1 MTTALWFGALAV
13 ALLWPAH
20 ALGAF
25 DGAPLNGIAEAVIVG
40 VVVPALVWFHGAFL
54 RRTWARAAII
64 GLILVRAA
72 TIFLP
77 QQGFC
82 ARMATSVPLSGE
94 VLTIP
99 IVEPRGFL
107 RSWDVRADVWSET
120 PQCTAILDR
129 ALLTGDD
136 FPAWFVNI
144 LDFVQPGRRTLNLT
158 IDGYVDAA
166 SHGELVLETGA
177 DMNVSGLIDDEEV
190 HATNGAPIR
199 ATLAPGSHHLRL
211 QSTLAGERWRFVP
224 LFNGRDVFAWPTIT
238 STAASSRWRTRVASM
253 LSLLA
258 TALVLAIVLSWLG
271 LAVRRTRLP
280 APAAAWVTISTLAV
294 CGLAA
299 RPGVER
305 FAGPLL
311 LGACLVPMPPRLR
324 TVRGVF
330 ALLGVPWLAFFVT
343 RGLAQIGRF
352 SVYSA
357 DDWLAY
363 QVAGYRIVMGGYW
376 LEGGSRAFD
385 YQPLYRWIS
394 GVLHLVF
401 GDSSV
406 GELYFDAACL
416 LAGGLLAFE
425 LAKMAT
431 GFRAG
436 VVAGA
441 TTLATFTIGTIW
453 YFVGRGLSEI
463 AAAGFAF
470 LAGSFLLRARLGRTT
485 SSVTGG
491 TLAVAMF
498 YTRLNHLV
506 FAIGLLPL
514 ALRVRTASS
523 WSAVARALRHVR
535 LQTVAAYTAIFGG
548 GVVLFAAR
556 TWWYTGV
563 FSLFYGT
570 ALKNND
576 TGLRLTTLGVPA
588 VRRAVSHSLSTL
600 IWMNEPPRPDVR
612 AAWVA
617 VGVVLAVGALLQMPR
632 LKQLPVPIALVCVA
646 AGVSALF
653 VHTHNYPGRMSVH
666 LVPFAAALAA
676 CGSAAV
682 ARGLRSG
689 SSPA

>member
-1 MTTALWFGALAV
+1 MTTVLWFAALTV
-13 ALLWPAH
+13 ALLWPSH

-25 DGAPLNGIAEAVIVG
+25 DGAPLNGIGEAVLVG
-40 VVVPALVWFHGAFL
+40 IAVPALAWFHGAFL
-54 RRTWARAAII
+54 RRSWIRVAIVS
-64 GLILVRAA
+64 LILVRAGA
-72 TIFLP
+72 AFLP
-77 QQGFC
+77 QQGLC
-82 ARMATSVPLSGE
+82 ARAATSAPLSGE

-99 IVEPRGFL
+99 VEEPRGFL

-129 ALLTGDD
+129 ALLTGAD

-158 IDGYVDAA
+158 IEGYLDAD

-177 DMNVSGLIDDEEV
+177 DMTVTGRIDAEEV
-190 HATNGAPIR
+190 HAANGAPIR
-199 ATLAPGSHHLRL
+199 ATLAPGSHHLWL
-211 QSTLAGERWRFVP
+211 QSTFAGERWRFVP
-224 LFNGRDVFAWPTIT
+224 QFNGRDVFAWPTIT
-238 STAASSRWRTRVASM
+238 STAASSRWRTRVASL

-258 TALVLAIVLSWLG
+258 TALVLAIVLAWIGS
-271 LAVRRTRLP
+271 AVRRTRLP
-280 APAAAWVTISTLAV
+280 GPAAAWVTVSTLAA
-294 CGLAA
+294 CWLAV

-305 FAGPLL
+305 FAGPML
-311 LGACLVPMPPRLR
+311 LGAFLVPMPPRLR
-324 TVRGVF
+324 TVRGMF

-343 RGLAQIGRF
+343 RSLAQIGRF

-394 GVLHLVF
+394 GVLHLIF

-425 LAKMAT
+425 LAKMAS

-436 VVAGA
+436 VLAGA
-441 TTLATFTIGTIW
+441 MTLATFTISTIW

-463 AAAGFAF
+463 AAAGIAF
-470 LAGSFLLRARLGRTT
+470 LAASFLLRARLGRMT
-485 SSVTGG
+485 SAVAAGS
-491 TLAVAMF
+491 LAVAMF
-498 YTRLNHLV
+498 YTRLNHLA
-506 FAIGLLPL
+506 FAAGLLAL
-514 ALRVRTASS
+514 MLRVRTPASWPS
-523 WSAVARALRHVR
+523 LARASRHVR
-535 LQTVAAYTAIFGG
+535 LQSVAAYTAVFSGG
-548 GVVLFAAR
+548 LLLFAAR

-576 TGLRLTTLGVPA
+576 IGLRLTTLGAPA
-588 VRRAVSHSLSTL
+588 VWRAVSHSLSSL

-617 VGVVLAVGALLQMPR
+617 LGAVLAVGALLQIPR
-632 LKQLPVPIALVCVA
+632 LKQLPASVALVCVA
-646 AGVSALF
+646 AGISALF

-666 LVPFAAALAA
+666 LVPFAAVLTT
-676 CGSAAV
+676 CGAAV
-682 ARGLRSG
+682 LARGLGSG
-689 SSPA
+689 ARQT

>member
-1 MTTALWFGALAV
+1 MTAVLWFVALAV
-13 ALLWPAH
+13 GLLWPSH

-25 DGAPLNGIAEAVIVG
+25 DGAPLNGIAEAVLVG
-40 VVVPALVWFHGAFL
+40 VVVPTLAWFHGAFL
-54 RRTWARAAII
+54 RRTWTRVAIVA
-64 GLILVRAA
+64 LILVRAGTA
-72 TIFLP
+72 VLP
-77 QQGFC
+77 QQGLC
-82 ARMATSVPLSGE
+82 ARAVTSVPLTGE

-99 IVEPRGFL
+99 VEEPQGFL
-107 RSWDVRADVWSET
+107 RSWDIRADVWSAT

-129 ALLTGDD
+129 ALLTGAD

-158 IDGYVDAA
+158 IDGYIDAA
-166 SHGELVLETGA
+166 SGGELVVETGA
-177 DMNVSGLIDDEEV
+177 DMTVFGRIDAEEV
-190 HATNGAPIR
+190 HAANGAPIR
-199 ATLAPGSHHLRL
+199 ATLAPGSHRLWL

-224 LFNGRDVFAWPTIT
+224 LFNGRNAFAWPTIA
-238 STAASSRWRTRVASM
+238 STAPSIRWQTRIASI

-258 TALVLAIVLSWLG
+258 TALVLAIVLAWIGS
-271 LAVRRTRLP
+271 AVRRTRLP
-280 APAAAWVTISTLAV
+280 GPAVAWVTVSTLAA
-294 CGLAA
+294 CALAA

-305 FAGPLL
+305 FAGPMLI
-311 LGACLVPMPPRLR
+311 GACLVPMPPRLR

-352 SVYSA
+352 TVYSA

-425 LAKMAT
+425 LAKMAS

-441 TTLATFTIGTIW
+441 MTLATFTIGTIW
-453 YFVGRGLSEI
+453 YFLGRGLSEI

-470 LAGSFLLRARLGRTT
+470 LAASFVLRARLGRIA
-485 SSVTGG
+485 SAVAAG
-491 TLAVAMF
+491 TFAVAMF
-498 YTRLNHLV
+498 YTRLNHLT
-506 FAIGLLPL
+506 FAIGLPAL
-514 ALRVRTASS
+514 AWRVRTASS
-523 WSAVARALRHVR
+523 WSAVARGFQHAR
-535 LQTVAAYTAIFGG
+535 LQSVAAYTAIFGG
-548 GVVLFAAR
+548 GLALFAAR

-576 TGLRLTTLGVPA
+576 TGLRLTTLGTPA
-588 VRRAVSHSLSTL
+588 VWRAVSHSLSSL

-617 VGVVLAVGALLQMPR
+617 VGTVLAVGALLQMPR
-632 LKQLPVPIALVCVA
+632 LRQLPAPLALVCAA
-646 AGVSALF
+646 AGFSALF

-666 LVPFAAALAA
+666 LVPFAAALTT
-676 CGSAAV
+676 CGAAAV
-682 ARGLRSG
+682 ARGVRWG

>member
-1 MTTALWFGALAV
+1 MTTALWLGALAV
-13 ALLWPAH
+13 ALLWPSH

-25 DGAPLNGIAEAVIVG
+25 DGAPLIGIGEAVIVG
-40 VVVPALVWFHGAFL
+40 VIVPALAWFHGAFL
-54 RRTWARAAII
+54 RQTWARVAIV
-64 GLILVRAA
+64 GLMLVRVA
-72 TIFLP
+72 TTFLP

-82 ARMATSVPLSGE
+82 ARAATSVPLSGE

-99 IVEPRGFL
+99 IEEPRGFL
-107 RSWDVRADVWSET
+107 RSWDVRADMWSET

-144 LDFVQPGRRTLNLT
+144 LDFVQPGRRNLNLT
-158 IDGYVDAA
+158 IEGYVDAA
-166 SHGELVLETGA
+166 SQGELVLETGA
-177 DMNVSGLIDDEEV
+177 DMTVSGRVDDEEM
-190 HATNGAPIR
+190 HAANGAPIR
-199 ATLAPGSHHLRL
+199 LTLAPGSHHLRL
-211 QSTLAGERWRFVP
+211 RSTLAGDRWRFVP

-238 STAASSRWRTRVASM
+238 STAPGSRWGMRVASL

-258 TALVLAIVLSWLG
+258 TGLVLTIVLSWIGSAARL
-271 LAVRRTRLP
+271 TRLP
-280 APAAAWVTISTLAV
+280 APAAAWTAFSTLAA
-294 CGLAA
+294 CCLAA
-299 RPGVER
+299 LPGVER

-311 LGACLVPMPPRLR
+311 IGACLVPVPTRLR

-357 DDWLAY
+357 DDWLTY
-363 QVAGYRIVMGGYW
+363 QVASYRIVMGGYW

-425 LAKMAT
+425 VGKMAS

-436 VVAGA
+436 VLAGA
-441 TTLATFTIGTIW
+441 MTLATFTIGTIW

-470 LAGSFLLRARLGRTT
+470 LAASFLLRARLGRIR
-485 SSVTGG
+485 SAVAAGV
-491 TLAVAMF
+491 LAVAMF

-506 FAIGLLPL
+506 FAIGLLAL
-514 ALRVRTASS
+514 GLRVRTPPS
-523 WSAVARALRHVR
+523 WSAIARGLRR
-535 LQTVAAYTAIFGG
+535 LPPRVVAAYSAIFGG
-548 GVVLFAAR
+548 GLVLFAAR

-576 TGLRLTTLGVPA
+576 TGLRLTTLGEPA
-588 VRRAVSHSLSTL
+588 VWRAVSHSLSSL

-617 VGVVLAVGALLQMPR
+617 TGALLALAALMQIPK
-632 LKQLPVPIALVCVA
+632 LKQLPAPIALVCAA
-646 AGVSALF
+646 AGASALF

-666 LVPFAAALAA
+666 LVPFAAAFTA
-676 CGSAAV
+676 CGSAAL
-682 ARGLRSG
+682 ASAFRSG
-689 SSPA
+689 ARHP

>member
-1 MTTALWFGALAV
+1 VTTVLWFAALAV
-13 ALLWPAH
+13 ALLWPSH

-25 DGAPLNGIAEAVIVG
+25 DGAPLNGIAEAVLVG
-40 VVVPALVWFHGAFL
+40 VAVPALAWFDGSFL
-54 RRTWARAAII
+54 RRYWTRIAIV

-72 TIFLP
+72 AAFVP

-82 ARMATSVPLSGE
+82 ARAATTAPLTGE

-99 IVEPRGFL
+99 VEEPRGFL
-107 RSWDVRADVWSET
+107 RSWDVRADVWSDT

-129 ALLTGDD
+129 ALQTGVD

-144 LDFVQPGRRTLNLT
+144 LDFVQPGRAGLNLT
-158 IDGYVDAA
+158 IDGYVDAGGG
-166 SHGELVLETGA
+166 GELVVETGA
-177 DMNVSGLIDDEEV
+177 DMVVSGRIDAQEV
-190 HATNGAPIR
+190 HAVNGEPIR
-199 ATLAPGSHHLRL
+199 AMLAAGSHRL
-211 QSTLAGERWRFVP
+211 LLESTLTGERWRFVP
-224 LFNGRDVFAWPTIT
+224 LFNGRDVLAWPTI
-238 STAASSRWRTRVASM
+238 ASVAPGSRWQSRVASL

-258 TALVLAIVLSWLG
+258 TAFVLAVVFAWIGS
-271 LAVRRTRLP
+271 AARRIRLP
-280 APAAAWVTISTLAV
+280 APAAAWVTVATV
-294 CGLAA
+294 TGCWLAA

-305 FAGPLL
+305 FAGPML
-311 LGACLVPMPPRLR
+311 LGACLVPLPSRLR

-343 RGLAQIGRF
+343 RSLAQIGRF
-352 SVYSA
+352 SVYSV
-357 DDWLAY
+357 DDWLTY

-376 LEGGSRAFD
+376 LEAGSRAFD

-406 GELYFDAACL
+406 GELYLDAACL

-425 LAKMAT
+425 LARMAT

-441 TTLATFTIGTIW
+441 MTLATFTIGTIW

-470 LAGSFLLRARLGRTT
+470 LAASFLLRARLGRMN
-485 SSVTGG
+485 SVVAAG

-506 FAIGLLPL
+506 FAIGLL
-514 ALRVRTASS
+514 ALLLPVRTPSS
-523 WSAVARALRHVR
+523 WPAVARGLRHVR
-535 LQTVAAYTAIFGG
+535 LRGVAAYAAVFGTG
-548 GVVLFAAR
+548 LFLFAAR

-576 TGLRLTTLGVPA
+576 TGLRLTRLGTPA
-588 VRRAVSHSLSTL
+588 VWRSVSHSLSSL
-600 IWMNEPPRPDVR
+600 VWMNEPPRPDVR

-617 VGVVLAVGALLQMPR
+617 LGTVLAVGALLQIPR
-632 LKQLPVPIALVCVA
+632 LKQLPAPIALVCVA

-666 LVPFAAALAA
+666 LVPFAAALTT
-676 CGSAAV
+676 CGLAFV
-682 ARGLRSG
+682 ARAFPWG

>member
-1 MTTALWFGALAV
+1 MTDVLWFAALAV
-13 ALLWPAH
+13 ALLWPSR

-25 DGAPLNGIAEAVIVG
+25 DGAPLNGIGEALLVG
-40 VVVPALVWFHGAFL
+40 VAVPALAWFHYAFL
-54 RRTWARAAII
+54 RSSWARVAIVA
-64 GLILVRAA
+64 LILVRAA
-72 TIFLP
+72 TVFLP
-77 QQGFC
+77 QQGLC
-82 ARMATSVPLSGE
+82 ARVATSAPLTGE

-99 IVEPRGFL
+99 VEEPRGFL

-120 PQCTAILDR
+120 PQCTAIVDR
-129 ALLTGDD
+129 SLLTGAD

-144 LDFVQPGRRTLNLT
+144 LDFVQPGRRNLHLT
-158 IDGYVDAA
+158 IDGYIAAA
-166 SHGELVLETGA
+166 SHGDLVLETGA
-177 DMNVSGLIDDEEV
+177 DMTVSGRIDFEEV
-190 HATNGAPIR
+190 HATDGAPIHV
-199 ATLAPGSHHLRL
+199 TLAPGSHHLAL
-211 QSTLAGERWRFVP
+211 QSTLSGERWRFVP

-238 STAASSRWRTRVASM
+238 STAPVSRWQTRVASS

-258 TALVLAIVLSWLG
+258 TVLVLAIVLAWIGS
-271 LAVRRTRLP
+271 AVRRMRLP
-280 APAAAWVTISTLAV
+280 GPAAGWVTVSTLAA
-294 CGLAA
+294 CWLAA

-311 LGACLVPMPPRLR
+311 LGACLVPMPLRLR
-324 TVRGVF
+324 TVRGAF
-330 ALLGVPWLAFFVT
+330 AVLGVPWLAFFVT
-343 RGLAQIGRF
+343 RSLAQIGRF

-357 DDWLAY
+357 DDWLTY

-376 LEGGSRAFD
+376 LEAGSRAFD

-394 GVLHLVF
+394 AVLHLIF

-425 LAKMAT
+425 LAKMAI

-436 VVAGA
+436 VLAGA
-441 TTLATFTIGTIW
+441 MTLATFTIGTIW

-470 LAGSFLLRARLGRTT
+470 LAASFLLRARLGRIT
-485 SSVTGG
+485 SAAAAGA
-491 TLAVAMF
+491 LAVVMF

-506 FAIGLLPL
+506 FALGLLPL
-514 ALRVRTASS
+514 LGRARTPAAWPAVVNALRR
-523 WSAVARALRHVR
+523 VR
-535 LQTVAAYTAIFGG
+535 LQCVAVYMAMFGAG
-548 GVVLFAAR
+548 LVLFAAR

-576 TGLRLTTLGVPA
+576 TGLRLTTLGTPA
-588 VRRAVSHSLSTL
+588 VWRTVSHSLSSL
-600 IWMNEPPRPDVR
+600 IWMNEPPRPDIR

-617 VGVVLAVGALLQMPR
+617 LGVLFAVGALLQIPR
-632 LKQLPVPIALVCVA
+632 LKQLPAPIALVCVA

-666 LVPFAAALAA
+666 VVPFAAALTT
-676 CGSAAV
+676 CGAAAV
-682 ARGLRSG
+682 VRRLRPGARL
-689 SSPA
+689 A

>member
-1 MTTALWFGALAV
+1 MTSVLWLAALAV
-13 ALLWPAH
+13 GLLWPSH

-25 DGAPLNGIAEAVIVG
+25 DGVPLNGIAEAVIIG
-40 VVVPALVWFHGAFL
+40 VAVPALAWFHGAFL
-54 RRTWARAAII
+54 RRTWTRVAIVA
-64 GLILVRAA
+64 LILVRAA
-72 TIFLP
+72 TAVLP
-77 QQGFC
+77 QQGLC
-82 ARMATSVPLSGE
+82 ARATSAPLIGE

-99 IVEPRGFL
+99 VEEPRGFL
-107 RSWDVRADVWSET
+107 RSWDVRADVWSAT

-129 ALLTGDD
+129 PLLTGAD

-144 LDFVQPGRRTLNLT
+144 LDFVEPGRRTLNLT
-158 IDGYVDAA
+158 IDGFIDAA
-166 SHGELVLETGA
+166 DGGELVVETGA
-177 DMNVSGLIDDEEV
+177 DMTVSGRIDAEEV
-190 HATNGAPIR
+190 HAANGAPIR
-199 ATLAPGSHHLRL
+199 AMLARGNHRLSLR
-211 QSTLAGERWRFVP
+211 STLAGERWRFVA
-224 LFNGRDVFAWPTIT
+224 LFNGRDAFAWPTIT
-238 STAASSRWRTRVASM
+238 STAPGIRWQTRAASL

-258 TALVLAIVLSWLG
+258 TALVLAIVLAWIGS
-271 LAVRRTRLP
+271 AVRRTRVPGP
-280 APAAAWVTISTLAV
+280 AVAWVTVSTLAV
-294 CGLAA
+294 CWLAA

-305 FAGPLL
+305 FAGPML
-311 LGACLVPMPPRLR
+311 LGASLVPMPLRLR
-324 TVRGVF
+324 TVRGAFVV
-330 ALLGVPWLAFFVT
+330 LGVPWLAFFVA
-343 RGLAQIGRF
+343 RSLAQIGRF

-357 DDWLAY
+357 DDWLTY

-394 GVLHLVF
+394 AVLHLIF

-441 TTLATFTIGTIW
+441 ATLATFTIGTIW
-453 YFVGRGLSEI
+453 YFIGRGLSEI

-470 LAGSFLLRARLGRTT
+470 LAASFLLRARLGRTT
-485 SSVTGG
+485 SAVAGG
-491 TLAVAMF
+491 VLAVAMF

-514 ALRVRTASS
+514 ALRARTPSS
-523 WSAVARALRHVR
+523 WSAVARAFRQVR
-535 LQTVAAYTAIFGG
+535 LRTVAAYAGIFGS

-576 TGLRLTTLGVPA
+576 TGLRLTTLGAPA
-588 VRRAVSHSLSTL
+588 VWRAVSHSLSSL
-600 IWMNEPPRPDVR
+600 IWMNEPARPDVR

-617 VGVVLAVGALLQMPR
+617 VGAMLALGALLQIPR
-632 LKQLPVPIALVCVA
+632 LRQLPAPLALVCAA

-666 LVPFAAALAA
+666 LVPFAAALTT
-676 CGSAAV
+676 CGLAFV
-682 ARGLRSG
+682 ARVLPWG
-689 SSPA
+689 SSSS